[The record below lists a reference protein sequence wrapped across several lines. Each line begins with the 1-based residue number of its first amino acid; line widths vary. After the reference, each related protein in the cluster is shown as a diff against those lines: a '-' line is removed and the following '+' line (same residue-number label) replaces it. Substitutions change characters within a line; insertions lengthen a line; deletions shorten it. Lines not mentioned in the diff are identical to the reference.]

1 MNTHGLSTNVSSM
14 DNIMNVAEVQLSYK
28 DSVKVSTRYKI
39 NSSQDI
45 YELLIKHF
53 SDDTIGYKESFK
65 VILLNQSNRVLGVVP
80 ISEGGISATYVDVR
94 LILQAALLANA
105 TQIILA
111 HNHPSG
117 AIKPSIYDDALT
129 EKVKKAAELMEIH
142 VADHIIV
149 SPEKEYYSYYDEG
162 KL

>member
-1 MNTHGLSTNVSSM
+1 M
-14 DNIMNVAEVQLSYK
+14 DSIMNVAEVQLSYK
-28 DSVKVSTRYKI
+28 SNVKSSTRYKI
-39 NSSQDI
+39 NSSQDA
-45 YELLIKHF
+45 YELLIKCF
-53 SDDTIGYKESFK
+53 PDDTIEY
-65 VILLNQSNRVLGVVP
+65 NQSNRVLGIVP

-105 TQIILA
+105 TQVILA

-117 AIKPSIYDDALT
+117 SMKPSTLDDALT
-129 EKVKKAAELMEIH
+129 EKVRKAAELMEIH
-142 VADHIIV
+142 VADHVIL

>member
-1 MNTHGLSTNVSSM
+1 M
-14 DNIMNVAEVQLSYK
+14 DSIMNVAEVQLSYK
-28 DSVKVSTRYKI
+28 SNVKSSTRYKI
-39 NSSQDI
+39 NSSQDA
-45 YELLIKHF
+45 YKLLIKYF
-53 SDDTIGYKESFK
+53 PDNTIEYK
-65 VILLNQSNRVLGVVP
+65 VVLLNQSNRVLGIVP

-117 AIKPSIYDDALT
+117 SMKPSTQDDVLT
-129 EKVKKAAELMEIH
+129 EKVRKVAELMEIH
-142 VADHIIV
+142 VADHIIL
-149 SPEKEYYSYYDEG
+149 SPEEEYYSYHDEG